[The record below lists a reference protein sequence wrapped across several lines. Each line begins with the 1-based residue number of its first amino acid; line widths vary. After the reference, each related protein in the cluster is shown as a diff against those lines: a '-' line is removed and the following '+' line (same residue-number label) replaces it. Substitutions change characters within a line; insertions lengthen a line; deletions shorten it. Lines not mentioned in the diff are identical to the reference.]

1 MDILTLQQLMEQ
13 YSRRQA
19 RLDTLIVQNAPKSV
33 IEAAQKQLMLTRR
46 RIERMQVADYEE
58 WPKTIKQ
65 MGGEVH

>member
-1 MDILTLQQLMEQ
+1 MDVLTRQQLMEQ

-19 RLDTLIVQNAPKSV
+19 RLDMLIAQNAPKSV

-58 WPKTIKQ
+58 SPLTVKQ
-65 MGGEVH
+65 MGGDTS